1 MNEPKPTPE
10 PMVRHDGTYPQV
22 PLRSPQVSISVVQTK
37 VRGIDGSDPAPG
49 LKENL
54 EYVLSCIDKAQG
66 YGARSDLLC
75 FHEFPLQGFR
85 PGWDR
90 QAYNRVA
97 IDVPGPETEAIG
109 ARAKKYNCYVTFG
122 VLGRHP
128 DWPSHVMNWQVLV
141 GPSGDVVDVHWK
153 PRNVR
158 GLFAGAESFTTS
170 IYDVYDRYVEMYG
183 IDRVIPVT
191 RTDIGNIA
199 MSSAQFEP
207 ELFRCMALKGAEII
221 CRVAT
226 GGCEWEDMR
235 LTSYHNDVFTTLV
248 NNSVSTGIETS
259 FFEEHAPRND
269 WVGRSAIFGPRGE
282 VLAEAGVFETKRRA
296 AIDMERYRQRHR
308 IPDVHWTLYRP
319 VMEQYRER
327 YDHSAYNEVLP
338 ENGREAAK
346 LLKDRARWMT
356 SWY

>member
-1 MNEPKPTPE
+1 
-10 PMVRHDGTYPQV
+10 
-22 PLRSPQVSISVVQTK
+22 
-37 VRGIDGSDPAPG
+37 
-49 LKENL
+49 
-54 EYVLSCIDKAQG
+54 
-66 YGARSDLLC
+66 
-75 FHEFPLQGFR
+75 
-85 PGWDR
+85 
-90 QAYNRVA
+90 
-97 IDVPGPETEAIG
+97 
-109 ARAKKYNCYVTFG
+109 
-122 VLGRHP
+122 
-128 DWPSHVMNWQVLV
+128 
-141 GPSGDVVDVHWK
+141 VHWK